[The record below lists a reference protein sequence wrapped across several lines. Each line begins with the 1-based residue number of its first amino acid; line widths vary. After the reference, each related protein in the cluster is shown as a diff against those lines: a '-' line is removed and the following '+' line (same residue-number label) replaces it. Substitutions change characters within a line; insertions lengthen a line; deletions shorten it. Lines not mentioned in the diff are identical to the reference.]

1 MDINLVNNKDSY
13 SILFNAMA
21 SPCEVI
27 VQTGDEQLA
36 LHIANAVM
44 AEVRRIE
51 NKYSRYNINSL
62 CCAINNS
69 AGQSIPIDE
78 ETFQLFNFADQCFQL
93 SEGLFDITSG
103 VLNKVWTFN
112 RKRTLNENL
121 PTQKEIDAVLAF
133 VGWKKV
139 NFDHNQVTLP
149 KGMAIDFGGIGKEYA
164 VDRSIIII
172 KELTRIPALVNLGG
186 DIAVTSARLNNK
198 AWQVAVEPPAINKQH
213 SQEGIVD
220 MVVSLKS
227 GALATSGDSKRFIE
241 IAGHRYG
248 HILNANT
255 GWPIVNAPRSITVA
269 APQCIQAGILATM
282 ALLQGINAEKFLEE
296 QQIKFWARK

>member
-62 CCAINNS
+62 CWAINNS

>member
-36 LHIANAVM
+36 LHIANAVT

-62 CCAINNS
+62 CWAINNS

-269 APQCIQAGILATM
+269 APQCIQAGILSTM
-282 ALLQGINAEKFLEE
+282 ALLQGINAEKFLED